1 MRWIPRILGA
11 VLLVAVA
18 AQPATAV
25 VITTHWGSSDAPQF
39 ATPAAFIDVFF
50 NHSNGK
56 RYRCNTGPYG
66 VCQVDIPDGTITS
79 CQAYNEDNLVA
90 SFPCGI
96 PVGEKALAE
105 VEAAAKT
112 QTAGES
118 PQNADDPGV
127 LVSVRGKDGNTRSY
141 RRGAAAWWMEWKKY
155 VKGATR
161 GSLTGRT
168 VSSLFLPESAAE
180 NASAG
185 DGDGGS
191 GN

>member
-1 MRWIPRILGA
+1 MRWISRVLGA

-18 AQPATAV
+18 AQPAEAV
-25 VITTHWGSSDAPQF
+25 VITTHWGNSDAPQY

-90 SFPCGI
+90 SYPCGI
-96 PVGEKALAE
+96 PVGEQALAE
-105 VEAAAKT
+105 ATAGAKT
-112 QTAGES
+112 QTAGEA

-127 LVSVRGKDGNTRSY
+127 VVTGSRKGGQQRVVYDVARGIYEREGGLLY
-141 RRGAAAWWMEWKKY
+141 AADTNADEF
-155 VKGATR
+155 R
-161 GSLTGRT
+161 I
-168 VSSLFLPESAAE
+168 SLFFPEWAAE

-185 DGDGGS
+185 DGDGDG
-191 GN
+191 GNGD